1 VLYSWDLYSRE
12 RRGSSVRLQATLSQE
27 ARAGAS
33 ALVSARAKRARTL
46 CCHRLLAPAKGA
58 ACNLFSVCTLP
69 TKIHV
74 DADSWIKWRVAC
86 VQAATRA
93 VRYCRA
99 HAQGGD
105 SEAQVR
111 PEPRVSS
118 PSWFPQSL
126 HVPLPPRCPSV
137 SRSWPHSGLLGIPLL
152 PWQPQHTH
160 GSSSPW
166 QQQRDE
172 ISRGLLSASPRTDV
186 RIRVQV
192 LSQSRLSPLQCPFY
206 LNWVGLQGLHDQRD
220 SQCSSASL
228 PT

>member
-1 VLYSWDLYSRE
+1 MAGCVRTGCHPGGTVLQ
-12 RRGSSVRLQATLSQE
+12 G
-27 ARAGAS
+27 
-33 ALVSARAKRARTL
+33 ART
-46 CCHRLLAPAKGA
+46 RGGQRSTSK
-58 ACNLFSVCTLP
+58 
-69 TKIHV
+69 
-74 DADSWIKWRVAC
+74 
-86 VQAATRA
+86 TRA
-93 VRYCRA
+93 
-99 HAQGGD
+99 Q
-105 SEAQVR
+105 
-111 PEPRVSS
+111 S

-137 SRSWPHSGLLGIPLL
+137 SCSWPHSGLLGIPLL

-228 PT
+228 ATQQSSNPEGATQGAACVGCCCCSPATCAARTLPASSLAAAERVTASDVSVRDQRQAAASLCLPPPRRGRH